1 MNFFDEVG
9 GHQTFDRLVSAF
21 YQGVKNDPLLS
32 PMYPEDDFAGA
43 EDRLRTFLEQYWGG
57 PHTYSENRGHPRLRM
72 RHAPFLIDEAARDA
86 WLKHFRAAMDTCE
99 FTAEQD
105 AQLWA
110 YAQHAANAMINSPN
124 LER

>member
-110 YAQHAANAMINSPN
+110 YAQHAANAMINTPT
-124 LER
+124 LES

>member
-32 PMYPEDDFAGA
+32 PMYPEGDFAGA

-72 RHAPFLIDEAARDA
+72 RHAPFPIDEAARDA

-110 YAQHAANAMINSPN
+110 YAQQAANAMINTPT